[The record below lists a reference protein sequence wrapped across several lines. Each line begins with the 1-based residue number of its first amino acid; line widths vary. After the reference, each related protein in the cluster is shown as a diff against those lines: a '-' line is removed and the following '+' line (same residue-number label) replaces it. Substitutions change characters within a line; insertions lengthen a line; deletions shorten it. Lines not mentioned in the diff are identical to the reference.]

1 MKQILT
7 VSNILAQKTTYHE
20 LRGEFYEAF
29 GRPQDFGVWFA
40 WGPSGSGKSTF
51 IMQLTKEM
59 AHTKK
64 TMYNTLEEEPADD
77 DFKKRIKRIGMADV
91 ADNFHVQQ
99 YTLDEMN
106 EYLNKRYSPEVV
118 IIDSAPYFFRRL
130 DEYFEFKEQWVKR
143 KRKTLIFTGSA
154 KTTMPDS
161 EMQLEIMR
169 DAKMKIFVSGY
180 LATCKGRTIGPN
192 GGSYIIYKQGYEQL
206 HGIGSSV

>member
-7 VSNILAQKTTYHE
+7 VSNILAQRTTYHD
-20 LRGEFYEAF
+20 LSGEFYEAF
-29 GRPQDFGVWFA
+29 GRPQDFGVWFT

-51 IMQLTKEM
+51 IMQLTKEL
-59 AHTKK
+59 ARTKK

-77 DFKKRIKRIGMADV
+77 DFKKRIKRIGMSDV

-99 YTLDEMN
+99 YNLQEMN
-106 EYLNKRYSPEVV
+106 EYLSKRNSPEVV
-118 IIDSAPYFFRRL
+118 VIDSAPYFFRRL

-143 KRKTLIFTGSA
+143 KRKTLLFTGSA

-169 DAKMKIFVSGY
+169 DAKMKILVSGY

-192 GGSYIIYKQGYEQL
+192 GGSYIIYKEGYEQL
-206 HGIGSSV
+206 HGIGSSE